1 MNERNDG
8 EIIFNILDKI
18 ICGYANILKWHR
30 QCICK
35 ETHNILNGELTILV
49 TELQHE
55 KSGFL
60 HMRKQS

>member
-30 QCICK
+30 QGDCK
-35 ETHNILNGELTILV
+35 GNP
-49 TELQHE
+49 QHIE
-55 KSGFL
+55 WRTDDTSN
-60 HMRKQS
+60 